1 MDPKLRKKPPGPW
14 RARLHEV
21 IFEADTPAGKAFDL
35 LLIVCILA
43 SVVAV
48 MLESTPPIRQQ
59 YGRYLYAA
67 EWVFTIVFT
76 VEYLLRLSCIG
87 RPVKY
92 ATSFFGIV
100 DLLAVVPTY
109 LDLLLPGSRFL
120 IVIRILRLLRIFRVL
135 KLVHYVRDADTLLR
149 AIRASRQKIVVFLFA
164 VVTIAVI
171 MGSLMYVIEG
181 EAHGF
186 NSIPLSVYWAIVT
199 MTTVGYGD
207 LSPAT
212 SLGQT
217 VAAALMI
224 LGYSIIAVPTGIV
237 SAEMT
242 RARQARITTQACPQ
256 CSAEGHDA
264 DASHCKRCGAPLET
278 GNRK

>member
-1 MDPKLRKKPPGPW
+1 MDQRIKKKPPGPW
-14 RARLHEV
+14 RARLHEI
-21 IFEADTPAGKAFDL
+21 IFEADTPVGRAFDL
-35 LLIVCILA
+35 LLIICIIA

-48 MLESTPPIRQQ
+48 MLESVAPIRQQ

-67 EWVFTIVFT
+67 EWGFTIVFT
-76 VEYLLRLSCIG
+76 IEYVLRLICIG
-87 RPVKY
+87 RPLKY

-100 DLLAVVPTY
+100 DLLAVIPTY
-109 LDLLLPGSRFL
+109 LDLLVPGSRFL
-120 IVIRILRLLRIFRVL
+120 LVIRILRLLRIFRVL
-135 KLVHYVRDADTLLR
+135 KLVHYVRDADILLR
-149 AIRASRQKIVVFLFA
+149 AIRASKQKITVFLFA
-164 VVTIAVI
+164 VVTVAVI
-171 MGSLMYVIEG
+171 MGSMMYVIEG
-181 EAHGF
+181 EGHGF
-186 NSIPLSVYWAIVT
+186 TSIPLSVYWAIVT

-237 SAEMT
+237 SAEM
-242 RARQARITTQACPQ
+242 ARSRFGKITTQSCPQ

-264 DASHCKRCGAPLET
+264 DASHCKHCGAPLESD
-278 GNRK
+278 K

>member
-1 MDPKLRKKPPGPW
+1 MDRRLRKKPPTRW
-14 RARLHEV
+14 RARLHEI
-21 IFEADTPAGKAFDL
+21 IFEADTPAGKTFDL
-35 LLIVCILA
+35 LLITCILA

-48 MLESTPPIRQQ
+48 MLESVSPIRQL

-67 EWVFTIVFT
+67 EWVFTVVFT
-76 VEYLLRLSCIG
+76 IEYLLRLICIG

-100 DLLAVVPTY
+100 DLLAVIPTY
-109 LDLLLPGSRFL
+109 LDILVPGSRFL
-120 IVIRILRLLRIFRVL
+120 LVIRILRLLRIFRVL
-135 KLVHYVRDADTLLR
+135 KLVQYVHDANALLI
-149 AIRASRQKIVVFLFA
+149 AIRASRRKITVFLFA
-164 VVTIAVI
+164 VVTVAVI
-171 MGSLMYVIEG
+171 MGSVMYVIEG

-186 NSIPLSVYWAIVT
+186 ASIPLSVYWAIVT

-237 SAEMT
+237 SAEMV
-242 RARQARITTQACPQ
+242 RSRSRIVTTQACPQ

-264 DASHCKRCGAPLET
+264 DATHCKHCGARL
-278 GNRK
+278 N

>member
-1 MDPKLRKKPPGPW
+1 MDQRIRKKPPSAW
-14 RARLHEV
+14 RARLHEI

-35 LLIVCILA
+35 LLIMCILA
-43 SVVAV
+43 SVVVV
-48 MLESTPPIRQQ
+48 MLESVAPIRQQ

-67 EWVFTIVFT
+67 EWGFTIIFT
-76 VEYLLRLSCIG
+76 IEYVLRLICIG
-87 RPVKY
+87 RPLKY

-100 DLLAVVPTY
+100 DLLAVIPTY
-109 LDLLLPGSRFL
+109 LDLLVPGSRFL
-120 IVIRILRLLRIFRVL
+120 LVIRILRLLRIFRVL
-135 KLVHYVRDADTLLR
+135 KLVPYVRDADTLMR
-149 AIRASRQKIVVFLFA
+149 AIRASRQKVTVFLFA
-164 VVTIAVI
+164 VLTVAVI

-186 NSIPLSVYWAIVT
+186 TSIPVSIYWSIVT

-217 VAAALMI
+217 LAAVLMI
-224 LGYSIIAVPTGIV
+224 MGYSIIAVPTGIV

-242 RARQARITTQACPQ
+242 RVRPKRITTQVCPQ

-264 DASHCKRCGAPLET
+264 DASHCKHCGAAL
-278 GNRK
+278 NL

>member
-1 MDPKLRKKPPGPW
+1 MVLVVKKKPMSPW

-21 IFEADTPAGKAFDL
+21 IFEADTPAGKTFDL
-35 LLIVCILA
+35 VLIICILA

-48 MLESTPPIRQQ
+48 MLESVAPIREQ

-67 EWVFTIVFT
+67 EWFFTIIFT
-76 VEYLLRLSCIG
+76 IEYVLRLICIG
-87 RPVKY
+87 RPLKY
-92 ATSFFGIV
+92 ATSFFGVV
-100 DLLAVVPTY
+100 DLLAVIPTY

-120 IVIRILRLLRIFRVL
+120 LVIRILRLLRIFRVL
-135 KLVHYVRDADTLLR
+135 KLVQYVSEANTLLQALR
-149 AIRASRQKIVVFLFA
+149 AGRRKIIIFLST

-171 MGSLMYVIEG
+171 MGSAMYVIEG

-186 NSIPLSVYWAIVT
+186 TSIPRSVYWAIVT

-207 LSPAT
+207 VSPET

-217 VAAALMI
+217 LAALLMI

-237 SAEMT
+237 TAEMT
-242 RARQARITTQACPQ
+242 RGRDKKVTTQSCPE

-264 DASHCKRCGAPLET
+264 DAKHCKMCGANIHPQS
-278 GNRK
+278 